1 MTVTTDER
9 GRLYLPK
16 ELRERYGQTYHVLEY
31 EDHIELIP
39 VSDDPLKSLRENVG
53 RAIEGQSIEELREA
67 AIEQAHEDAG
77 EHAADR

>member
-9 GRLYLPK
+9 GRLYLSK

-39 VSDDPLKSLRENVG
+39 VSDDPLESLQQNVG
-53 RAIEGQSIEELREA
+53 AALEEASLEELREG
-67 AIEQAHEDAG
+67 AIAQAHEDAA
-77 EHAADR
+77 EHLE